1 MQFLCSVH
9 LDPKLFVDIAETEAV
24 FLRPI
29 NRTGFLHHALWEK
42 EHEHETHTLG

>member
-24 FLRPI
+24 FLRP
-29 NRTGFLHHALWEK
+29 NNTNGFLYHGLSEK